1 MFEIKPLVRRALL
14 LSTSAAFAF
23 ISPGLYGAT
32 CTTQSQMT
40 AAQRSTLMGE
50 ARTIGAIVQSGDVQ
64 ALRAKILPAIASDF
78 DGIAASVTALKPQ
91 VQTATMTVDS
101 VYLLDA
107 SKDAPGAE
115 RTQFFCGSPIVV
127 MTFNGI
133 PPGTY
138 ALVILHAT
146 GVKDPQQISLILASA
161 PGNQWQLAGFY
172 AKPMVHADHDGIW
185 YWTSARK
192 YAQMKDVWTAWLY
205 YRIAEVLL
213 SPVDFL
219 SSPNLQKL
227 QQEAQQTKPKDFPA
241 DKTQVSLN
249 TQGSSYNLSAVD
261 TTTQFGGLD
270 LDVHYIPNATQA
282 AQLRTPTE
290 ARKQVTDIMTALLA
304 QHPGLRQAFHG
315 MWVHADQGDSSVFA
329 LELPMDQI
337 APGTQPQA
345 MNNAPAAR

>member
-1 MFEIKPLVRRALL
+1 MFDKREFLRRILL
-14 LSTSAAFAF
+14 LCTFLSLSSSA
-23 ISPGLYGAT
+23 PGVYAAT
-32 CTTQSQMT
+32 CSTQSQMDPSL
-40 AAQRSTLMGE
+40 RSTFTGE
-50 ARTIGAIVQSGDVQ
+50 AHTIAAIVQSGDTQ

-78 DGIAASVTALKPQ
+78 DGIAQSVTSLKPQ

-101 VYLLDA
+101 LYLLDA

-127 MTFNGI
+127 LTFNGL

-138 ALVILHAT
+138 GLVILHAT
-146 GVKDPQQISLILASA
+146 GVQQPQQISLILASA

-172 AKPMVHADHDGIW
+172 AKPMVHADHDGLW
-185 YWTSARK
+185 YWVSARK
-192 YAQMKDVWTAWLY
+192 YAQTKDDWTAWLY
-205 YRIAEVLL
+205 YHIAETLL

-227 QQEAQQTKPKDFPA
+227 QQETQQAKPKDFPL
-241 DKTQVSLN
+241 DKTQVSLDA
-249 TQGSSYNLSAVD
+249 QGASYSLSAVD

-270 LDVHYIPNATQA
+270 LDVHYLPNATQA

-290 ARKQVTDIMTALLA
+290 ARKQVTDIMIALLA

-337 APGTQPQA
+337 APGTQPRA
-345 MNNAPAAR
+345 SNDPPALR

>member
-1 MFEIKPLVRRALL
+1 MFEKRKLLQRTLL
-14 LSTSAAFAF
+14 LSTCVAISGFALSA
-23 ISPGLYGAT
+23 YGAT
-32 CTTQSQMT
+32 CSTQSQISPT
-40 AAQRSTLMGE
+40 QRSTFMGE
-50 ARTIGAIVQSGDVQ
+50 AHTIGAIVQSGDTQ

-78 DGIAASVTALKPQ
+78 DGIAATVTSLKPLL
-91 VQTATMTVDS
+91 QTATMTVDS

-127 MTFNGI
+127 LTFSGL
-133 PPGTY
+133 PQGTY

-146 GVKDPQQISLILASA
+146 GVQQPQQISLILAGA

-172 AKPMVHADHDGIW
+172 AKPMVHADHDGLW
-185 YWTSARK
+185 YWVSARK
-192 YAQMKDVWTAWLY
+192 YAQTKDNWTAWLY
-205 YRIAEVLL
+205 YHIAEGLL

-227 QQEAQQTKPKDFPA
+227 QQESQQAKPKDFPA
-241 DKTQVSLN
+241 DKTQVTLN
-249 TQGSSYNLSAVD
+249 AQGSSYNLSAVD

-270 LDVHYIPNATQA
+270 LDVHYIPNPTQA

-290 ARKQVTDIMTALLA
+290 ARKQVTDVMTALLA

-315 MWVHADQGDSSVFA
+315 MWVHADQGDATLFA

-337 APGTQPQA
+337 APGQPQA
-345 MNNAPAAR
+345 SSNPPAAR